1 LIDCFGV
8 EMQTP
13 AIIAALWISALMSFI
28 HHASMLAH
36 CATLIATVS
45 ASHSLLQAIERF
57 NLKGISHMKR
67 GTLFGMPLIAGLM
80 LLFAID
86 PVQAQLTRSYVART
100 GSDGNDCSQAT
111 PCGSFATAIANTN
124 ANGEVNAVDTGGYT
138 SFTVSKSL
146 TVKANG
152 GVASV
157 SPFTVGI
164 TVSAGAND
172 IVILSGLEINAFSNG
187 GTIGIRIV
195 SAKEVHII
203 DCHIF
208 GGSQAGIRDERTAAG
223 SVLVVRDTNIHDGA
237 GIGVLLAGSNVRAT
251 LDNVHANA
259 NNFGMAMASGNSMNV
274 SRSTF
279 TGNKTAGVEADAG
292 ARLYLEDS
300 VISNNLA
307 TGVFSSYTVVLNNS
321 SVNYNGGTGISGP
334 AYSYGNNRVSGNG
347 GPDTAF
353 MPLSLK

>member
-1 LIDCFGV
+1 
-8 EMQTP
+8 
-13 AIIAALWISALMSFI
+13 
-28 HHASMLAH
+28 
-36 CATLIATVS
+36 
-45 ASHSLLQAIERF
+45 
-57 NLKGISHMKR
+57 MKR

-86 PVQAQLTRSYVART
+86 PVQAQLTRSYVSRT
-100 GSDGNDCSQAT
+100 GSDGADCSQAT

-138 SFTVSKSL
+138 SFTIAKSL

-152 GVASV
+152 AVASV

-164 TVSAGAND
+164 TISAGAND
-172 IVILSGLEINAFSNG
+172 VVILSGLEINAFSNG
-187 GTIGIRIV
+187 ANTGVRIV

-251 LDNVHANA
+251 LDNVHSNA
-259 NNFGMAMASGNSMNV
+259 NGYGIAMASGNSMNV

-279 TGNKTAGVEADAG
+279 TANRTAGVEADPG
-292 ARLYLEDS
+292 ARLYLENS
-300 VISNNLA
+300 VISNNLT
-307 TGVFSSYTVVLNNS
+307 TGVASSSSIVLDNS
-321 SVNYNGGTGISGP
+321 SINYNGGSGIGGP
-334 AYSYGNNRVSGNG
+334 TYSYGNNRVSANG
-347 GPDTAF
+347 GPDAAF
-353 MPLSLK
+353 ISLSLK

>member
-1 LIDCFGV
+1 
-8 EMQTP
+8 
-13 AIIAALWISALMSFI
+13 
-28 HHASMLAH
+28 
-36 CATLIATVS
+36 
-45 ASHSLLQAIERF
+45 
-57 NLKGISHMKR
+57 MKR
-67 GTLFGMPLIAGLM
+67 GTLFVALSVAGLM
-80 LLFAID
+80 LLFGID

-100 GSDGNDCSQAT
+100 GSDGADCTQAT
-111 PCGSFATAIANTN
+111 PCGSFTTAIANTN

-138 SFTVSKSL
+138 SFTVAKSL

-152 GVASV
+152 AVASV

-172 IVILSGLEINAFSNG
+172 IVILSGLEVNAFANS

-237 GIGVLLAGSNVRAT
+237 GIGVLLAGSNIRAT

-259 NNFGMAMASGNSMNV
+259 NNYGIAIASGNSMNV
-274 SRSTF
+274 NRSTF
-279 TGNKTAGVEADAG
+279 TGNKTAGVEADPG
-292 ARLYLEDS
+292 ARLLIENS
-300 VISNNLA
+300 VISNNLS
-307 TGVFSSYTVVLNNS
+307 TGVASSSSVVLDNTAIL
-321 SVNYNGGTGISGP
+321 YNGGPGIGGP
-334 AYSYGNNRVSGNG
+334 SYSYGNNRIVANG
-347 GPDTAF
+347 GTDSTL
-353 MPLSLK
+353 MPLSQK